1 MTPEEQEAN
10 RRITRAGNARFD
22 ELAPLFEPEHARKF
36 VVIDTVSG
44 DYEIDAWM
52 GVAERRLLARR
63 PAARPF
69 EKLIGRPAAFKMR
82 GPRRIAGAVIPL
94 SRE

>member
-10 RRITRAGNARFD
+10 RRITLAGNARFED
-22 ELAPLFEPEHARKF
+22 LAPLFEPEHARKF

-44 DYEIDAWM
+44 DDEIDAWM

-63 PAARPF
+63 PDADTLTANIGHPAVFKARS
-69 EKLIGRPAAFKMR
+69 
-82 GPRRIAGAVIPL
+82 PRRIVFP
-94 SRE
+94 SSSE

>member
-1 MTPEEQEAN
+1 MAPEEQEPN
-10 RRITRAGNARFD
+10 RGRIAAGVARFD

-36 VVIDTVSG
+36 VVIDTISG

-63 PAARPF
+63 PDADIFIADIGHPAVIKARS
-69 EKLIGRPAAFKMR
+69 
-82 GPRRIAGAVIPL
+82 PRRFVFP
-94 SRE
+94 SSSE

>member
-1 MTPEEQEAN
+1 MLMTPEEQEAN
-10 RRITRAGNARFD
+10 RRITRAGNARFE

-63 PAARPF
+63 PDADIFIADIGHPAVFKARS
-69 EKLIGRPAAFKMR
+69 
-82 GPRRIAGAVIPL
+82 PRRFVFPVIV
-94 SRE
+94 E